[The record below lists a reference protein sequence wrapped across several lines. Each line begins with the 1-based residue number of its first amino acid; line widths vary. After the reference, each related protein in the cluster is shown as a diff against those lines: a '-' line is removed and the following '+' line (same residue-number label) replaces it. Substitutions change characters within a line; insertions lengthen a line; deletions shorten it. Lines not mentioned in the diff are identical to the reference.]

1 MSGKKLTLDFAEAA
15 KGMAPEG
22 GAPDEQGIQELS
34 DDELDK
40 VSGGGHYADMSGGAL
55 DLGKGPTCEVCG
67 RANSGPIGYN
77 VLGLKR
83 TELVFKCACNS
94 LIDGS
99 GKRCGPPD
107 IYF

>member
-1 MSGKKLTLDFAEAA
+1 MSDKKLTLDFAKAA

-40 VSGGGHYADMSGGAL
+40 VSGGGHYADMSGGVL
-55 DLGKGPTCEVCG
+55 DLGNGPTCEVCG

-77 VLGLKR
+77 ILGLKR

-99 GKRCGPPD
+99 GKRCGPPA

>member
-1 MSGKKLTLDFAEAA
+1 MSSKKLTPDFAEAA

-40 VSGGGHYADMSGGAL
+40 VSGGKHYAPPSGGVL
-55 DLGKGPTCEVCG
+55 DLGNGPKCEVCG

-77 VLGLKR
+77 NLGLQR
-83 TELVFKCACNS
+83 FELVYKCMCNS
-94 LIDGS
+94 IIDQN
-99 GKRCGPPD
+99 GKRCGLPD
-107 IYF
+107 HYF

>member
-22 GAPDEQGIQELS
+22 GAPDEQGIRELS

-40 VSGGGHYADMSGGAL
+40 VSGGKHYADMSGGAL
-55 DLGKGPTCEVCG
+55 DLGNGPKCEVCG
-67 RANSGPIGYN
+67 CERSGPIGYN
-77 VLGLKR
+77 ILGLKR

-99 GKRCGPPD
+99 GKRCAPPD

>member
-1 MSGKKLTLDFAEAA
+1 MSSKKLTPDFAEAA

-40 VSGGGHYADMSGGAL
+40 VSGGKHYADMSGGAL
-55 DLGKGPTCEVCG
+55 DLGNGPKCEVCG
-67 RANSGPIGYN
+67 CERSGPIGYSI
-77 VLGLKR
+77 LGLKR

-94 LIDGS
+94 LIDGN
-99 GKRCGPPD
+99 GKRCAPPD

>member
-15 KGMAPEG
+15 KGMTPVG
-22 GAPDEQGIQELS
+22 VTPDEQGIQELS

-40 VSGGGHYADMSGGAL
+40 VSGGKHYAPPSGGAL
-55 DLGKGPTCEVCG
+55 DLGNGPTCEVCG

-94 LIDGS
+94 LIDQS
-99 GKRCGPPD
+99 GKRCGPPA